1 MRQIDRQ
8 RDRSVQTDGSA
19 VALFNLFV
27 QITREQLHIVI
38 VMSPIGNN
46 FRNRI
51 RKFPALVNCC
61 TIDWLQPWP
70 EDALLAVATRFLGQ
84 IELTENETVAGIN
97 MCQFF
102 HVSTE
107 KLSKEFLIRLDRQ
120 VYVTPTSYLEM
131 INTFKDLLAKK
142 REEILNAKTR
152 YERGLGQ
159 LDETQKQVVV
169 MQETLKSLQ
178 PALISATQDV
188 EKMLLEVDKEREEVA
203 EFEKVVKQDEAAA
216 EVSVANS
223 NF

>member
-1 MRQIDRQ
+1 
-8 RDRSVQTDGSA
+8 
-19 VALFNLFV
+19 
-27 QITREQLHIVI
+27 
-38 VMSPIGNN
+38 
-46 FRNRI
+46 
-51 RKFPALVNCC
+51 
-61 TIDWLQPWP
+61 
-70 EDALLAVATRFLGQ
+70 
-84 IELTENETVAGIN
+84 